1 MDFYQVDV
9 FTDSAYAGNPLA
21 VLTDAAS
28 LSSKQMQAVAR
39 EMNLSETSFVTAA
52 ESDTYSVR
60 IFTPEQEL
68 PFAGHPTIGT
78 AWLLT
83 HLGVVTDDEIV
94 QRSGAGDTPVRRRG
108 DEMWFERR
116 GTSETDLYDRDPE
129 VVRRLAKG
137 LGIEERDVGLEAREL
152 GRSGH
157 LRAAISNAGLDQLM
171 VPVRDASVLGR
182 CRPDHSLDALG
193 SEGVYC
199 FTAVQAGRVQA
210 RGFFPGVGVAE
221 DPATGS
227 AAAALG
233 IYLADRIGDIEFEI
247 RQGIEIGRPSLMR
260 VRARKG
266 VVEIGGRSVLVAKG
280 TLESLP

>member
-1 MDFYQVDV
+1 MEFYQVDV

-21 VLTDAAS
+21 VLTDASA
-28 LSSKQMQAVAR
+28 LSSKQMQAIAR

-52 ESDTYSVR
+52 ESDSYSVR
-60 IFTPEQEL
+60 IFTPGQEL

-83 HLGVVTDDEIV
+83 GLGIVTEDEIV
-94 QRSGAGDTPVRRRG
+94 QRSGAGDTPVRRRR
-108 DEMWFERR
+108 DEVWFERQ
-116 GTSETDLYDRDPE
+116 GSSEADLFDRDPE

-137 LGIEERDVGLEAREL
+137 LGIDEREVGLEAREL

-157 LRAAISNAGLDQLM
+157 LRAAVSNAGLDQLM
-171 VPVRDASVLGR
+171 VPVRDAGVLGR
-182 CRPDHSLDALG
+182 CRPDHSLGALG
-193 SEGVYC
+193 IEGVYC
-199 FTAVQAGRVQA
+199 FTAVQAGRLQA

-233 IYLADRIGDIEFEI
+233 VFLADRVGDIEFEI
-247 RQGIEIGRPSLMR
+247 RQGVEMGRPSVMR

-266 VVEIGGRSVLVAKG
+266 VVEVGGRSVLVAKG
-280 TLESLP
+280 SLESLP